1 MPTGFRDARAARFIR
16 LVLAL
21 VALAALASCYPGDQL
36 TTEEADVVV
45 TLFDESADFSVLRSY
60 AMPDSIVHLVG
71 EGDDTIS
78 RDFDDEI
85 LSLIVSNMGAL
96 GFTREGDPAN
106 ADVIMLTAVAVN
118 EQVGYAGYPWG
129 GYWGWY
135 APYPPNFGWGFYPWY
150 GASTIYTYRTG
161 TIFMQMLDPARI
173 DSTVSKVPTIW
184 VGALNGLVQG
194 DAVPERIADG
204 INQAFAQSPYLGE
217 GK

>member
-1 MPTGFRDARAARFIR
+1 MGTCSGDTRAPQFIR

-21 VALAALASCYPGDQL
+21 TALALFASCYPGDQL
-36 TTEEADVVV
+36 TTEEADVVI
-45 TLFDESADFSVLRSY
+45 TLFDESADFSTLTSY
-60 AMPDSIVHLVG
+60 AMPDSIVHL
-71 EGDDTIS
+71 ESTEEDNIS
-78 RDFDDEI
+78 RAFDDDV
-85 LSLIVSNMGAL
+85 LALIASNMGAL
-96 GFTREGDPAN
+96 GFTRESDPAN

-135 APYPPNFGWGFYPWY
+135 TPYPPNFGWGYYPWY
-150 GASTIYTYRTG
+150 GAGTIYTYRTG
-161 TIFMQMLDPARI
+161 TIFIQMLDPART